1 MHQYLDPDAL
11 TDRQRYKL
19 FSGAI
24 VPRPIAL
31 ITTVS
36 AGGVVNAA
44 PYSFFNILSSDPGV
58 VAVGVEPKPDGTPKD
73 TARNILETGHFT
85 VNMVSFAMAERMN
98 LCATALEHDVD
109 ELAFSGLTQAR
120 GRAVVSPYIVESP
133 VAFECERLVSI
144 NVSKSRDI
152 VLGRIVGAHVSE
164 GILDPDSFRVDSQR
178 LDAVGRIS
186 GASYA
191 TTRDVFVMRIPR

>member
-1 MHQYLDPDAL
+1 MHHYIDPDAL

-36 AGGVVNAA
+36 TGGVVNAA

-73 TARNILETGHFT
+73 TARNILDTRHFT
-85 VNMVSFAMAERMN
+85 VNMVSFDMAERMN
-98 LCATALEHDVD
+98 LCATSLEHEID
-109 ELAFSGLTQAR
+109 ELAFSGLTPAC

-133 VAFECERLVSI
+133 AAFECERLVSI

-152 VLGRIVGAHVSE
+152 VLGRIVGAHISE
-164 GILDPDSFRVDSQR
+164 GILDTNSFHVDNER
-178 LDAVGRIS
+178 LDAVGRIA
-186 GASYA
+186 GGSYA
-191 TTRDVFVMRIPR
+191 TTRDVFVMRAPK